1 MLTLKEFMELVDYK
15 ITEGSD
21 FYANITPLY
30 SLDSWN
36 GEQDGYSFSIVFD
49 PKDNQRVYAVEVSDY
64 KNNRAYRM
72 KDPAIELDKQAWDDV
87 EWTDLDVVD
96 DFIQKALSI
105 KAGEDYDTRVQVQVD
120 FSDDEL
126 LRYMTMAHEMDI
138 TFNELVERAL
148 KAAIEEAEFHKDWK

>member
-15 ITEGSD
+15 ITEGSE
-21 FYANITPLY
+21 FYANITSLY

-87 EWTDLDVVD
+87 EWIDLDVDD

-126 LRYMTMAHEMDI
+126 LQYMTMAHEMDI